1 MPDMYEGNAQGR
13 TGVVNVEGNDHT
25 RLAALAEELEDED
38 SEAFSDAPPPG
49 HVIIRDEA
57 FLGCLLY
64 TSPSPRD

>member
-49 HVIIRDEA
+49 HVFSSADA
-57 FLGCLLY
+57 FHG
-64 TSPSPRD
+64 